1 MMPRMNAMEAV
12 GPVATE
18 IHVRRQDGVAWIAID
33 RPPLNVL
40 TITLLGELD
49 RALATLEADPTLRL
63 IVLEGTGR
71 GFSAGVDIG
80 EHMGDAIG
88 PMLDA
93 FTKVA
98 VRLIEGEVPV
108 MAVVHGAALG
118 GACELVALCDLAIV
132 ADDARIGVPEIT
144 LAVVPPVGAALF
156 PSIVG
161 RQRAA
166 ALVLTGEPISG
177 REAALWGLVWRSVPA
192 DRLRAEAEDVAA
204 SFAAKSAA
212 GIRLARRSL
221 RVGTDVLIGA
231 IERANALSIEVV
243 PGSADAQEGLR
254 AFLEKRPPHWVH
266 R

>member
-1 MMPRMNAMEAV
+1 MKALE
-12 GPVATE
+12 
-18 IHVRRQDGVAWIAID
+18 HVRARHESGIAWVTLD

-40 TITLLGELD
+40 DMALMAELEVTLRDLRHDE
-49 RALATLEADPTLRL
+49 TLRL
-63 IVLEGTGR
+63 IVLEGAGR
-71 GFSAGVDIG
+71 VFSAGVDIG
-80 EHMGDAIG
+80 EHMGDQIG

-93 FTKVA
+93 FTRVA
-98 VRLIEGEVPV
+98 ALVVEGDVPI

-132 ADDARIGVPEIT
+132 ADDARIGTPEIT

-156 PSIVG
+156 PLVVG

-166 ALVLTGEPISG
+166 ALVLTGEPITG
-177 REAALWGLVWRSVPA
+177 AEAAAWGLVWRSVPA
-192 DRLRAEAEDVAA
+192 ADLRTEAEKVAA
-204 SFAAKSAA
+204 GFAKKSAA

-221 RVGTDVLIGA
+221 RVSVEDLLAA
-231 IERANALSIEVV
+231 IDRANELSVRAL

-254 AFLEKRPPHWVH
+254 AFLEKRPPRWVH

>member
-1 MMPRMNAMEAV
+1 MKGME
-12 GPVATE
+12 PMATVVTE
-18 IHVRRQDGVAWIAID
+18 VHVRQENGVAWITID
-33 RPPLNVL
+33 HPPVNVL
-40 TITLLGELD
+40 TMALLGKLE

-63 IVLEGTGR
+63 IVLEGAGR
-71 GFSAGVDIG
+71 SFSAGVDIG

-108 MAVVHGAALG
+108 MAVVRGAALG

-144 LAVVPPVGAALF
+144 LAVVPPVAAALF
-156 PSIVG
+156 PAIVG

-177 REAALWGLVWRSVPA
+177 QEAATWGLVWRSVPA
-192 DRLRAEAEDVAA
+192 DQLRAEAERVAA
-204 SFAAKSAA
+204 GFSAKSAA
-212 GIRLARRSL
+212 GLRLARRSL
-221 RVGTDVLIGA
+221 RVGADAFTGA
-231 IERANALSIEVV
+231 IERANALSVEML
-243 PGSADAQEGLR
+243 PASPDAQEGLR
-254 AFLEKRPPHWVH
+254 AFLEKRPPRWVH